1 MNDVRLYCDED
12 AGETAV
18 VRGLRARGL
27 DVLTTIDAQRRG
39 ATDRDQ
45 LAFATQQGRTIY
57 TFNVRDFARL
67 HREYLLQGIDHG
79 GIIVLPDQRYSIG
92 EKIRRLARF
101 IGIVTAAE
109 MVNRMEYL

>member
-1 MNDVRLYCDED
+1 MSKVRLYVDED

-27 DVLTTIDAQRRG
+27 HLLTTIEAQRCG

-45 LAFATQQGRTIY
+45 LAFAVQEGQSIY
-57 TFNVRDFARL
+57 TFNVGDFARL
-67 HREYLLQGIDHG
+67 HREYLSQGIEHH
-79 GIIVLPDQRYSIG
+79 GIIVLPDQRCSVG

-101 IGIVTAAE
+101 IGSITAE
-109 MVNRMEYL
+109 DMVNRMEYL